1 MGKALQYQAGCVQQ
15 RSQCTGE
22 VFLEEQFCPTIQAE
36 LSQELGCET
45 NIYIDEKAKQ
55 TVIFAYP
62 HLFTNPSTLQVIRL
76 EIGAPTGML
85 AKHTVSLYD
94 I

>member
-1 MGKALQYQAGCVQQ
+1 MHGWRFSL
-15 RSQCTGE
+15 RSS
-22 VFLEEQFCPTIQAE
+22 FCPTIQAE
-36 LSQELGCET
+36 LSQELGCEA
-45 NIYIDEKAKQ
+45 NIYIDEKDKQ

-62 HLFTNPSTLQVIRL
+62 HLFINPSTLQFIRL
-76 EIGAPTGML
+76 EIGALAGML

>member
-1 MGKALQYQAGCVQQ
+1 MLGYSKKEPWEK
-15 RSQCTGE
+15 RSNTKQD
-22 VFLEEQFCPTIQAE
+22 A
-36 LSQELGCET
+36 T

-76 EIGAPTGML
+76 EIGALAGML
-85 AKHTVSLYD
+85 AKHIVSLYD